1 MPRVPIDAIIPGMV
15 AAADVATPDG
25 RLALPAGQVIGPRHL
40 ESFRRLGVTDVD
52 IDDAPAEG
60 PPGQDEINRH
70 LEGAAAY
77 AGDFF
82 AFLDPDHPV
91 VLALFRHVAEGV
103 ARDMARGVALPS
115 LEERRAVNVEHLADV
130 MPMEIAAP
138 ARLVAHETEL
148 ASFPDIYFRLKEEME
163 SPKSS
168 MSRITALISRDV
180 SLSAKLLRLA
190 NSPLY
195 SFSGAVETIERAVAL
210 IGMDQ
215 ISTLALGVT
224 AINYFKG
231 IPPELVDMR
240 SFWRHAVSCG
250 LFAKLLANAA
260 GVNNV
265 ERFFVEGLLHDTGRL
280 ILFKKM
286 PYASTDALLY
296 ARENRVPVVEAE
308 RVTFG
313 YCHTDVSK
321 PLLAHWRFP
330 SGISDGINH
339 HHDPDEAKTPRQAA
353 IIHVADL
360 MANAMEIA
368 IGNLYVLPPFEASA
382 WEMLGI
388 GLERLPEIIAEFEQ
402 QAAKTISAFV

>member
-1 MPRVPIDAIIPGMV
+1 MPRIPIDAITPGMV
-15 AAADVATPDG
+15 AAGDVATPGG
-25 RLALPAGQVIGPRHL
+25 RLVLPAGQVIEARHI
-40 ESFRRLGVTDVD
+40 ESFRKLGVTEAEVA
-52 IDDAPAEG
+52 DASEAGAP
-60 PPGQDEINRH
+60 DEAAVAAH
-70 LEGAAAY
+70 LEEAATY

-91 VLALFRHVAEGV
+91 VLALFRHVARAV
-103 ARDMARGVALPS
+103 AQDMVRGKALPS
-115 LEERRAVNVEHLADV
+115 LAERRAVNVEHLADV

-148 ASFPDIYFRLKEEME
+148 ASFPDIYFRLKEEMD

-168 MSRITALISRDV
+168 VGRITALISRDV

-195 SFSGAVETIERAVAL
+195 SFAGAVDTIERAVAL

-250 LFAKLLANAA
+250 LFAKLLATAA
-260 GVNNV
+260 GINNA
-265 ERFFVEGLLHDTGRL
+265 ERFFVEGLLHDAGRL

-313 YCHTDVSK
+313 YIHTDVSQ

-330 SGISDGINH
+330 AGISDGINH
-339 HHDPDEAKTPRQAA
+339 HHDPAEATDPVQAA
-353 IIHVADL
+353 IIHMADL

-368 IGNLYVLPPFEASA
+368 TGNLYVLPPFEAAA
-382 WEMLGI
+382 WESLRV
-388 GLERLPEIIAEFEQ
+388 GLDRLPDILTAFDE
-402 QAAKTISAFV
+402 QAAKTVSAFV

>member
-1 MPRVPIDAIIPGMV
+1 MPRIPLDAITPGTV
-15 AAADVATPDG
+15 PAADVVTPDG
-25 RLALPAGQVIGPRHL
+25 RLVLPAGTVFEARHL
-40 ESFRRLGVTDVD
+40 DVCRRLGVTGVDVD
-52 IDDAPAEG
+52 DSPGENAPDQAAIDAHLDDAA
-60 PPGQDEINRH
+60 NY
-70 LEGAAAY
+70 AA
-77 AGDFF
+77 DFF

-91 VLALFRHVAEGV
+91 VLALFRHVAAAV
-103 ARDMARGVALPS
+103 ARDMASGKRLPS
-115 LEERRAVNVEHLADV
+115 LDERRAVNVEHLADV

-148 ASFPDIYFRLKEEME
+148 ASFPDIYFQLKEEME
-163 SPKSS
+163 SPRSS
-168 MSRITALISRDV
+168 VGRITALISRDV

-195 SFSGAVETIERAVAL
+195 NFSGAVESIDRAVAL

-250 LFAKLLANAA
+250 LLAKLLANAV

-265 ERFFVEGLLHDTGRL
+265 ERFFVEGLLHDVGRL

-308 RVTFG
+308 RVAFG
-313 YCHTDVSK
+313 YIHTDVSR
-321 PLLAHWRFP
+321 PLLTHWRFP

-339 HHDPDEAKTPRQAA
+339 HHDPAEAKNPQQAA

-368 IGNLYVLPPFEASA
+368 AGNLYVLPPFDPAA
-382 WEMLGI
+382 WELLG
-388 GLERLPEIIAEFEQ
+388 LDMPRLSGIVAEFEE
-402 QAAKTISAFV
+402 QAANTVNAFV

>member
-1 MPRVPIDAIIPGMV
+1 MPLLPIDAIIPGMV
-15 AAADVATPDG
+15 AAEDVATPDG
-25 RLALPAGQVIGPRHL
+25 RLVLPAGQVIGPRHL
-40 ESFRRLGVTDVD
+40 DIFRRLGVTGVDVD
-52 IDDAPAEG
+52 DASGGA
-60 PPGQDEINRH
+60 PPDQDAVNQH

-77 AGDFF
+77 ASDFF

-91 VLALFRHVAEGV
+91 VLALYRHVAGAV
-103 ARDMARGVALPS
+103 ALDMARGVALPS
-115 LEERRAVNVEHLADV
+115 LEERRAVNVEHLSDV

-148 ASFPDIYFRLKEEME
+148 ASFPDIYFKLKEEMD

-168 MSRITALISRDV
+168 VGRITALISRDV

-195 SFSGAVETIERAVAL
+195 NFSGAVDTIDRAVAL

-240 SFWRHAVSCG
+240 SFWRHAISCG
-250 LFAKLLANAA
+250 LLAKLLANAV
-260 GVNNV
+260 GINNV
-265 ERFFVEGLLHDTGRL
+265 ERFFVEGLLHDAGRL

-308 RVTFG
+308 RATFG
-313 YCHTDVSK
+313 YIHTDVSK

-330 SGISDGINH
+330 GGISDGINH
-339 HHDPDEAKTPRQAA
+339 HHSPAEAGNPQQAA

-360 MANAMEIA
+360 LANAMDIPV
-368 IGNLYVLPPFEASA
+368 GNLYVLPPFEASA
-382 WEMLGI
+382 WETLGI
-388 GLERLPEIIAEFEQ
+388 DMQMLPGILTEFEE
-402 QAAKTISAFV
+402 QAAKTLSAFV

>member
-1 MPRVPIDAIIPGMV
+1 MIV
-15 AAADVATPDG
+15 ASDVNTPDG
-25 RLALPAGQVIGPRHL
+25 RLVLPAGQTVGARHL
-40 ESFRRLGVTDVD
+40 DIFRRLGVVEAD
-52 IDDAPAEG
+52 IADGPAQPEPDAAAQAACLPE
-60 PPGQDEINRH
+60 
-70 LEGAAAY
+70 AAAY
-77 AGDFF
+77 ARDFF
-82 AFLDPDHPV
+82 AFVDPDHPFI
-91 VLALFRHVAEGV
+91 LALFRHVAEAV
-103 ARDMARGVALPS
+103 ALDMARGVKLPS
-115 LEERRAVNVEHLADV
+115 LDERRAVNVEHLADV

-163 SPKSS
+163 SPRSS
-168 MSRITALISRDV
+168 MVRITALISRDV

-195 SFSGAVETIERAVAL
+195 SFTGAVDTIERAVAL

-250 LFAKLLANAA
+250 LFAKLLATAA
-260 GVNNV
+260 GINTV
-265 ERFFVEGLLHDTGRL
+265 ERFFVEGLLHDAGRL
-280 ILFKKM
+280 ILYKKM

-296 ARENRVPVVEAE
+296 ARENRTPVVEAE

-313 YCHTDVSK
+313 YIHTDVSR

-330 SGISDGINH
+330 AGISDGINH
-339 HHDPDEAKTPRQAA
+339 HHDPAEAADPVQAA
-353 IIHVADL
+353 IIHMADL
-360 MANAMEIA
+360 MANAMEIST
-368 IGNLYVLPPFEASA
+368 GNLYVLPPFEASA
-382 WEMLGI
+382 WESLGI
-388 GLERLPEIIAEFEQ
+388 GLDRLPDILAAFGE
-402 QAAKTISAFV
+402 QAAKTVNAFV

>member
-1 MPRVPIDAIIPGMV
+1 MPRKAIDDITPGMI

-25 RLALPAGQVIGPRHL
+25 RLILPAGQAIGARHL
-40 ESFRRLGVTDVD
+40 EVFRRFGIQEAD
-52 IDDAPAEG
+52 IADAEVQPEPDAG
-60 PPGQDEINRH
+60 AVAGKLDE
-70 LEGAAAY
+70 AAAY

-82 AFLDPDHPV
+82 AFLDPDHPM
-91 VLALFRHVAEGV
+91 VLALFRHVAEAV
-103 ARDMARGVALPS
+103 AADMARGVALPS
-115 LEERRAVNVEHLADV
+115 LAERRAVNVEHLADV

-138 ARLVAHETEL
+138 AKLAAHETEL
-148 ASFPDIYFRLKEEME
+148 ASFPDIYFKLREEMD
-163 SPKSS
+163 SQRSS
-168 MSRITALISRDV
+168 ITRITSLISRDV

-195 SFSGAVETIERAVAL
+195 SFSGSVETIERAVSL

-250 LFAKLLANAA
+250 LFAKLLATAA
-260 GVNNV
+260 GMNNA
-265 ERFFVEGLLHDTGRL
+265 ERFFVEGLLHDAGRL

-313 YCHTDVSK
+313 YIHTDVSK

-330 SGISDGINH
+330 AGISDGINH
-339 HHDPDEAKTPRQAA
+339 HHDPVDATDPEQAA

-360 MANAMEIA
+360 MANAREIA
-368 IGNLYVLPPFEASA
+368 TGNLYVLPPFEAAA
-382 WEMLGI
+382 WESLGI
-388 GLERLPEIIAEFEQ
+388 GLDRLPGILADFDEQ
-402 QAAKTISAFV
+402 APRTINAFV